1 MGGILACEVSL
12 TFITFIRLSEI
23 TDPIHKKSLLPW
35 TQRQIIHD
43 NVPVSRSFNYSQVH
57 VEVHKICRCASR
69 AIFFQLYLL
78 WEEPETRI
86 YEVWWR
92 NTIIKLCTFTWMC
105 VVFLRR
111 SKMQG
116 TASLDFKLSNRG
128 ENVVSSVS
136 FSERFIENWDF
147 GTHTLSRNYHCSK
160 LCSTHSSSSQLSI
173 DNHQLETF
181 QKASQVIYYCKKY
194 GNTWPRIGLL
204 WQTRKYVLVSHLPA
218 RFINN

>member
-1 MGGILACEVSL
+1 MFKCIKSADVQAVQFFSTLFTVKRTWDSDLWGVV
-12 TFITFIRLSEI
+12 
-23 TDPIHKKSLLPW
+23 KK
-35 TQRQIIHD
+35 Q
-43 NVPVSRSFNYSQVH
+43 
-57 VEVHKICRCASR
+57 
-69 AIFFQLYLL
+69 
-78 WEEPETRI
+78 
-86 YEVWWR
+86 
-92 NTIIKLCTFTWMC
+92 IKLCTFTWMC

-181 QKASQVIYYCKKY
+181 QKASQVIYYSKKY

-204 WQTRKYVLVSHLPA
+204 WQTRKCVLVSFCLLA
-218 RFINN
+218 SQIIECK